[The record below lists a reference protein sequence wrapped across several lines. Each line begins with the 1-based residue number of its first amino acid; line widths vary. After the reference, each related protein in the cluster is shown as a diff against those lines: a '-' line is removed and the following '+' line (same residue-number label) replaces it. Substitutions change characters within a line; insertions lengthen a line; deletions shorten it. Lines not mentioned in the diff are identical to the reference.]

1 MERLTRVRSFF
12 LFLAFCVI
20 VGFFAL
26 RLFDIQLIETDGK
39 TDNTKTFT
47 TVTRVKAARGDIR
60 DRNGNVLV
68 SNRASYDLVFNHYVL
83 LSSGKANQ
91 SLKTLL
97 DLCRE
102 QQIEYID
109 HFPIS
114 KTAPFTSTLDDYN
127 AAWRGYYQAFL
138 GSRNLDSDINPTLLM
153 QTLRTSYKIPE
164 DWTDE
169 EARAVIGIRYEMEL
183 RQDITNLS
191 NYVFIEDIDSADQA
205 AILELAIPG
214 LKTESSTVR
223 EYHTEYAAHILGY
236 VGQMSSAQW
245 EEYKNK
251 KTEDGVA
258 AYAMDALVGQSG
270 LEAVYEKY
278 LHGIDGWRVDVVTAD
293 GTIVEQYYRTVEIN
307 GKKVEQKP
315 IAGQNVELTIDL
327 GLQQSAEDSMEQLFL
342 GLKEV
347 DEEEEVEGPKPG
359 FDVEGGA
366 VIALD
371 IKTGQILVC
380 ASYPTY
386 DLSRFFEDYQQIL
399 DAEFDPL
406 YNRALQAAYPPGSVY
421 KMSMVVAGI
430 ENKIIVPGTQIED
443 KGVYEKYKNQGFT
456 ANCLIWTASGG
467 TQTHGS
473 INAAEALMHSCN
485 YFFYDIGDR
494 LTMDQIDAVAKG
506 FGLGEP
512 TGAELE
518 TNIGY
523 RANEETKKLLHTG
536 VDSYWYMA
544 DQIMASIGQ
553 SDNQFTPLQMCVYI
567 STLVNKGVRYK
578 TTFLNR
584 VVSSDYRE
592 LITSSKV
599 EVMSTMP
606 LSDAAYSAAMTGM
619 RLVVSNPAGSGWAYF
634 RNSAYT
640 VAAKTGTAEHG
651 GAGSDHGAFA
661 CFAPYEDPQ
670 IAIVVYGEKVGA
682 GYMLAD
688 VAKAVFDTYFSLS
701 MGDDMVQ
708 GENQL
713 G

>member
-12 LFLAFCVI
+12 LFLMFCGI

-26 RLFDIQLIETDGK
+26 RLFNMQLIETDGK

-60 DRNGNVLV
+60 DCNGNVLV

-91 SLKTLL
+91 SLKNLT

-102 QQIEYID
+102 QEIEYID

-114 KTAPFTSTLDDYN
+114 TTAPFTSTIDEYN

-138 GSRNLDSDINPTLLM
+138 SSRNLDSDINPTLLM
-153 QTLRTSYKIPE
+153 QTLRTSYKIPAE
-164 DWTDE
+164 WTDE

-191 NYVFIEDIDSADQA
+191 NYVFIEDINSADQA
-205 AILELAIPG
+205 AVLELAIPG
-214 LKTESSTVR
+214 LNTESSTVR

-236 VGQMSSAQW
+236 VGAMNSAQW
-245 EEYKNK
+245 EKYKEV
-251 KTEDGVA
+251 KTEDGLS
-258 AYAMDALVGQSG
+258 AYAMDAQVGQSG
-270 LEAVYEKY
+270 LEEAFEEY
-278 LHGIDGWRVDVVTAD
+278 LHGVDGWRVDVVTAD
-293 GTIVEQYYRTVEIN
+293 GSIVEQYYRTVEVN
-307 GKKVEQKP
+307 GKKVQQKP
-315 IAGQNVELTIDL
+315 IAGQNVELTVDL
-327 GLQQSAEDSMEQLFL
+327 VLQKAAEDSMKQIFE
-342 GLKEV
+342 GLKDQQEG
-347 DEEEEVEGPKPG
+347 EELKPG
-359 FDVEGGA
+359 YDVEGGA
-366 VIALD
+366 VIAMD
-371 IKTGQILVC
+371 IKTGKILVC
-380 ASYPTY
+380 SSYPTY
-386 DLSRFFEDYQQIL
+386 DLSRFFEDYNQIL

-406 YNRALQAAYPPGSVY
+406 YNRALQATYPPGSVY

-443 KGVYEKYKNQGFT
+443 KGIYDKYKNQGFT
-456 ANCLIWTASGG
+456 AKCLIWTESDG
-467 TQTHGS
+467 TRTHGS
-473 INAAEALMHSCN
+473 INASEALMHSCN
-485 YFFYDIGDR
+485 YFFYEIGDQ
-494 LTMDQIDAVAKG
+494 LTIDQIDEVAKG
-506 FGLGEP
+506 FGLGEE
-512 TGAELE
+512 TGAELA
-518 TNIGY
+518 NSLGY
-523 RANEETKKLLHTG
+523 RANEESKKQLHTG
-536 VDSYWYMA
+536 VESYWYVA

-567 STLVNKGVRYK
+567 NTLVNRGVRYK
-578 TTFLNR
+578 ATFLNR

-606 LSDAAYSAAMTGM
+606 LSDYAYNSAMYGM
-619 RLVVSNPAGSGWAYF
+619 RLVAENPAGSAWQFF
-634 RNSAYT
+634 RNAPYT

-651 GAGSDHGAFA
+651 GRGSDHGAFA

-670 IAIVVYGEKVGA
+670 IAVVVYGEKVGA
-682 GYMLAD
+682 GYTLAD
-688 VAKAVFDTYFSLS
+688 VAKAVLDSYFNVSTSGDT
-701 MGDDMVQ
+701 VQ